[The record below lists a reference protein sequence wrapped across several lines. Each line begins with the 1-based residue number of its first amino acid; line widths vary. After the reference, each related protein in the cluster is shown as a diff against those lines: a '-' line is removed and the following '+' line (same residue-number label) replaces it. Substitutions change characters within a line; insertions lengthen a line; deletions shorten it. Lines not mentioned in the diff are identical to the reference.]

1 MELKIFFPIIHK
13 TIIHPKITKALEK
26 SNFYHHSFS
35 NMYDKNWTNIT
46 YPYLIFFRNIF
57 LLSCLEIILL
67 ILLYLLKSQLYF
79 CLLLFDMCNNLLNL
93 LLLFQNF
100 YLLNLNLFCIYQT
113 NYKLCFFIFIS
124 FFVYFIFFFINFT
137 HFNHRS
143 PFTALYT
150 ANFVLF
156 KNLDFYA
163 TICYN

>member
-1 MELKIFFPIIHK
+1 MPTNIAVTIFKPIWKFHTAPIKFIININSPPKTEFIINLNNAFNGTENIFPIIHK

-46 YPYLIFFRNIF
+46 YPTWFFWNIF

-100 YLLNLNLFCIYQT
+100 YLLNLNLFLHLS
-113 NYKLCFFIFIS
+113 N
-124 FFVYFIFFFINFT
+124 
-137 HFNHRS
+137 
-143 PFTALYT
+143 
-150 ANFVLF
+150 
-156 KNLDFYA
+156 
-163 TICYN
+163 